1 MLTHP
6 DPETTWFSCTLC
18 TGAWDE
24 DVPVG
29 LADWFIKAP
38 ASVFRASAMADWLV
52 WLTPVAMLV

>member
-38 ASVFRASAMADWLV
+38 ASVFRASAMAD
-52 WLTPVAMLV
+52 